1 MTVIE
6 LYERRIDNCF
16 SAAIRATDPQMKEF
30 WNRTAMTLL
39 RKLNRMINNGICYD
53 IKPTYGR
60 WQ

>member
-30 WNRTAMTLL
+30 WNKTAMTLL
-39 RKLNRMINNGICYD
+39 RK
-53 IKPTYGR
+53 
-60 WQ
+60 